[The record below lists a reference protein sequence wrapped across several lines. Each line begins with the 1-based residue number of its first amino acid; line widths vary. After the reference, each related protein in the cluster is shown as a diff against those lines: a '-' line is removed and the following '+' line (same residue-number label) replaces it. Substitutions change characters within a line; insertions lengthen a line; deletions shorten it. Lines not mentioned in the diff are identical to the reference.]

1 MCMRILVILHFFWW
15 NPASNKHTSAPWT
28 WNSKDN
34 TSRGICCKLLFYF
47 FLILKPPI
55 VIIQEFYVSWLCFV
69 PHPQTKHFLVLVAWR
84 HQWCC
89 VTKKGP
95 SLRWLQPWT
104 VGVSVLHL
112 WPLYYR
118 TRSEDKRVFFHYVV
132 RADFLVTGSSSRLV
146 SGCYS
151 ALLKSLS
158 SVSVVC
164 LPLGVP
170 GSGSN
175 PCWVFRERGKW
186 GHDPVGTWPTLT
198 LLTHFKV
205 DVIYQHQSVLF

>member
-1 MCMRILVILHFFWW
+1 M
-15 NPASNKHTSAPWT
+15 
-28 WNSKDN
+28 
-34 TSRGICCKLLFYF
+34 
-47 FLILKPPI
+47 FLPPI
-55 VIIQEFYVSWLCFV
+55 VIIQEFYVSLLCFV

-95 SLRWLQPWT
+95 SLRWLQPLT
-104 VGVSVLHL
+104 VGVSVLHCDL
-112 WPLYYR
+112 FITGPGAR
-118 TRSEDKRVFFHYVV
+118 TSVYIFHCVV
-132 RADFLVTGSSSRLV
+132 RADFLVTGSSNRLAI
-146 SGCYS
+146 SCYS

-170 GSGSN
+170 GSGSD
-175 PCWVFRERGKW
+175 PCWACLGRG
-186 GHDPVGTWPTLT
+186 GEGRDPIGTWPTLI

-205 DVIYQHQSVLF
+205 DVIYLQHQSVPF